1 MYVKIRLL
9 GRSFHPMLVAYP
21 VVLYTATVVAFAI
34 YWLQGELFWFRL
46 GHLANKAGVLLALIT
61 FLPGLIG
68 WLRDLR
74 RGARPLTSDLTY
86 LGLNLAALVLFGL
99 VAVLNAGLW
108 DGRPAIGLPLLL
120 SSLGLALTLAAGWWG
135 WTLVQRQ
142 EDEATVWQWQVR
154 AARLAEELE
163 QTRAELARLRDLEG
177 ARQAGSAVP
186 LGQTQAAPT
195 SPSWSATAQ
204 QTWAGLAERAWM
216 ATPEVHTNPL
226 RLVLAVVVTVMA
238 VALVSLLPDIV
249 RLR

>member
-1 MYVKIRLL
+1 MMYVKIRLL

-46 GHLANKAGVLLALIT
+46 GHLANKVGVLLALLT
-61 FLPGLIG
+61 FLPGLLG
-68 WLRDLR
+68 WIRDLR
-74 RGARPLTSDLTY
+74 RGARPGSSDLVY
-86 LGLNLAALVLFGL
+86 LGLNLVALVLFGL

-108 DGRPAIGLPLLL
+108 DGRPSIGLPLVL
-120 SSLGLALTLAAGWWG
+120 SSVGLALTLAAGHYG

-163 QTRAELARLRDLEG
+163 QTRAELARLRAAG
-177 ARQAGSAVP
+177 AGGSPAPVGP
-186 LGQTQAAPT
+186 QPAAPA
-195 SPSWSATAQ
+195 SPSWSTVAQ
-204 QTWAGLAERAWM
+204 QTWSGLADRAWL
-216 ATPEVHTNPL
+216 ASPEVHTNPL
-226 RLVLAVVVTVMA
+226 RLVLAIVITVMA
-238 VALVSLLPDIV
+238 VVLVGLLPDLI

>member
-21 VVLYTATVVAFAI
+21 VVLYTATVVAFVI

-61 FLPGLIG
+61 FLPGLAG

-74 RGARPLTSDLTY
+74 RGARPTGADLTY
-86 LGLNLAALVLFGL
+86 LGLNLAALALFGL
-99 VAVLNAGLW
+99 VALLNAGLW
-108 DGRPAIGLPLLL
+108 DARPAIGLPLVL
-120 SSLGLALTLAAGWWG
+120 SSLGLALTLAAGWSG

-142 EDEATVWQWQVR
+142 EDETTVWQWQVR

-163 QTRAELARLRDLEG
+163 QTRAELARLRAAGG
-177 ARQAGSAVP
+177 AG
-186 LGQTQAAPT
+186 GAAPPGQP
-195 SPSWSATAQ
+195 SPAPASASWSSVAQ

-216 ATPEVHTNPL
+216 ATPETHTNPL
-226 RLVLAVVVTVMA
+226 RLVLAVVIAVML
-238 VALVSLLPDIV
+238 VALVSLLPDVI